1 MPAVGL
7 ALLISGHR
15 LASPRL
21 MEAGVLALGAAA
33 AASGAACVLMRRIV
47 FARRGWGFEL
57 WVWRGTAA
65 LFIGGALVAL
75 GAALVI
81 AAAMHAGGTSLAA
94 MTAGVRQR
102 PGIALVP
109 LGLVLL
115 PAGIG
120 AFIGF
125 QEAGE
130 TGRGRLWNL
139 LLGVPERIGGAI
151 LSTLGAAAL
160 ATGAYELLAPKAF
173 DRWLVSLLG
182 HPPG

>member
-21 MEAGVLALGAAA
+21 MEAGVAVLGCAA
-33 AASGAACVLMRRIV
+33 AASGAACMLMRRIV

-57 WVWRGTAA
+57 WVWRGAAA
-65 LFIGGALVAL
+65 LFIGGALIAL
-75 GAALVI
+75 GAPLVI
-81 AAAMHAGGTSLAA
+81 AASLHAGGTSLAA
-94 MTAGVRQR
+94 MTAVVRQR

-120 AFIGF
+120 ALIGF

-130 TGRGRLWNL
+130 VGRGRLWNL
-139 LLGVPERIGGAI
+139 VLAIPDRIGGAI
-151 LSTLGAAAL
+151 LTTLGAAAL
-160 ATGAYELLAPKAF
+160 ATGAYELLAPEAF
-173 DRWLVSLLG
+173 DRWLASLLG
-182 HPPG
+182 HPRG